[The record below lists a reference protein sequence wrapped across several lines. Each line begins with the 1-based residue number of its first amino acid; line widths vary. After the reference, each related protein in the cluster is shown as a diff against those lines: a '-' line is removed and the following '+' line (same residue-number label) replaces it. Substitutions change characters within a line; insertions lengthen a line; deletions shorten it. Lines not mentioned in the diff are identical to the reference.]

1 MVFCK
6 HLFQTS
12 VPIGVGL
19 LWLIAAMGVAQE
31 APKNGGWAG
40 KIADAKAW
48 DCPNTLN
55 GLMPDQNWHCV
66 STDPN
71 GDVYVGG
78 MDHST
83 NAALYRLSQ
92 KDDTLRWVGDAKQ
105 ASTDANNWQSG
116 ESCQKFHMHPTYHD
130 GNIWVASTDR
140 TDIGPGYLQSRGFH
154 WYRYDIAK
162 NKFIDVSAQESSG
175 VALPHLQIVTIT
187 VDPIRNLLYGM
198 SNSIGYVVKHD
209 IALNKTWNLQ
219 KPSSWTAQQYI
230 YVDRFLWCDSRG
242 RVYISAG
249 NERAQWYMGENKT
262 VYNNLYY
269 YDVASNQMGKAEGF
283 ALQGANSIECGAWNR
298 EHTKIYVSSDLGQ
311 LYCFDDSA
319 QTWTYLG
326 RPDFAGTGTEGIKVW
341 SIQVTPNGRSL
352 YVGRC
357 DNADGYSEFD
367 LATKTSKPV
376 FSVKELDDKAA
387 SFGYLT
393 GYDTWDRNGNIY
405 FAMHSMWDGKP
416 VVLVRANTV
425 KIKVAKGMLPELVL
439 VSAHM
444 ADNSAIT
451 VSRSGATT
459 KDLEVLYDISAYD
472 STGKVLKRT
481 YGRSTIAAA
490 QASQTIQMSQLN
502 IPSAAGAVK
511 TLFDIVPD
519 GCEYLAGADRTIP
532 LAVSA
537 ARQKNTL
544 PRFHPNSLESC
555 RNAAGKTVLR
565 YFISAAS
572 GPSPAVRLALY
583 DLSGKCTKVVTS
595 GRTTSGRHEL
605 VLDNAGMARGL
616 YLARLIVDGAAI
628 QRTVVVY

>member
-1 MVFCK
+1 M
-6 HLFQTS
+6 
-12 VPIGVGL
+12 
-19 LWLIAAMGVAQE
+19 WLIVATSIAQE

-40 KIADAKAW
+40 KIADTKAW

-66 STDPN
+66 ATDPN
-71 GDVYVGG
+71 GEVYVGG
-78 MDHST
+78 MDHLT
-83 NAALYRLSQ
+83 NSALYRLYQ
-92 KDDTLRWVGDAKQ
+92 KDDTLRCVGDAKQ

-116 ESCQKFHMHPTYHD
+116 ETCQKFHMHPTYHD

-175 VALPHLQIVTIT
+175 VAIPHLQLIPIA
-187 VDPIRNLLYGM
+187 VDPVRNLLYGM

-209 IALNKTWNLQ
+209 IALNKTWNLG
-219 KPSSWTAQQYI
+219 KPPTWTSQQYI
-230 YVDRFLWCDSRG
+230 YIARFVWCDSRG
-242 RVYISAG
+242 RVYFSAG
-249 NERAQWYMGENKT
+249 NERAQWYMGEDKT

-269 YDVASNQMGKAEGF
+269 YDFTSNQMGKADGF

-298 EHTKIYVSSDLGQ
+298 EHTRLYASSDLGQ

-367 LATKTSKPV
+367 LATKTSKPI

-393 GYDTWDRNGNIY
+393 GYETWDRNGNFY

-439 VSAHM
+439 ATAKL
-444 ADNSAIT
+444 ADNSTISI
-451 VSRSGATT
+451 SRSGATT

-481 YGRSTIAAA
+481 YGRSTIKAG
-490 QASQTIQMSQLN
+490 QTSGTIQVSQLN
-502 IPSAAGAVK
+502 VPSAAGAVR
-511 TLFDIVPD
+511 TAFDIVPD
-519 GCEYLAGADRTIP
+519 GCEYLAGTERSILFSNT
-532 LAVSA
+532 A
-537 ARQKNTL
+537 AHRKNAAPAGNT
-544 PRFHPNSLESC
+544 NSLETYG
-555 RNAAGKTVLR
+555 NGAGKTVLR
-565 YFISAAS
+565 YFISNSS
-572 GPSPAVRLALY
+572 GPSRAVRLAVYNLQ
-583 DLSGKCTKVVTS
+583 GKCMRVAVS
-595 GRTTSGRHEL
+595 GQAGGGRHEL
-605 VLDNAGMARGL
+605 VLDNTGIVKGL
-616 YLARLIVDGAAI
+616 YIVRLTVNGSAV
-628 QRTVVVY
+628 QRTLALY